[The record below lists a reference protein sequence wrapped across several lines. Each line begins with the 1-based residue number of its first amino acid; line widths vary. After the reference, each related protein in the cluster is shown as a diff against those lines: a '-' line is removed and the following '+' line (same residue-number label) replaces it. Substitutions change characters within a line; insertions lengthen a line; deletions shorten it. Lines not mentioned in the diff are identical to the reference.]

1 MTFTANVRNGE
12 APDASREVSQSLS
25 PLQSRYA
32 VMLCSRAYV
41 LIYASATLSR
51 CAARVPLTRLHRFA
65 FVLAS
70 LPWEL
75 ASTWLPILAFAWLGI
90 AVCDDF

>member
-12 APDASREVSQSLS
+12 APDASREVSQGLS

-51 CAARVPLTRLHRFA
+51 CAARVPRTRLHPIRFRLG
-65 FVLAS
+65 FVTMGTRVDLAS
-70 LPWEL
+70 DIGFRV
-75 ASTWLPILAFAWLGI
+75 ARDRR
-90 AVCDDF
+90 V